1 MPSERDEQ
9 TKLVEDQLN
18 AVSDYVWEQ
27 KAPLWGEADGRIV
40 NAKRIDE
47 LLNDIRTCLP
57 DDIRLANSIIR
68 EEEHIRERAHDE
80 SDRMV
85 DDASRTADKIVS
97 DANQEAQKAIDD
109 ANRYNSE
116 LTASANEYDAK
127 TRDAAD
133 SYEAERRAAG
143 DEYYESRTGD
153 ADSYYERK
161 IAMAEE
167 DADEIIADAKAEAER
182 LISESEI
189 MRQANERADQRRRDA
204 VLWCNRLHSNARQMA
219 DSIMAELM
227 DALED
232 YLNMVGEDRERLRIH
247 GESGESDTNI
257 AVNNEARVQPRAR
270 ADENQM
276 PMQQNSASDK
286 YDDEIEYGGEDD
298 DYRNPFSRLGG
309 IFKNRRQSG
318 NDEQDS

>member
-1 MPSERDEQ
+1 MPSEREEQ

-97 DANQEAQKAIDD
+97 DANQEAQKTIDD

-116 LTASANEYDAK
+116 ITASADEYDAK

-133 SYEAERRAAG
+133 SYEAERRAKG

-161 IAMAEE
+161 IAMAED
-167 DADEIIADAKAEAER
+167 DADEIIAEAKAEAER

-247 GESGESDTNI
+247 GEGGEPDADAQANSET
-257 AVNNEARVQPRAR
+257 RTQPRAR
-270 ADENQM
+270 VDENQTQM
-276 PMQQNSASDK
+276 KQTIVNDK
-286 YDDEIEYGGEDD
+286 YDDEVEYGGEDD
-298 DYRNPFSRLGG
+298 DYRSPLSRLSS
-309 IFKNRRQSG
+309 ILKNRRSSG
-318 NDEQDS
+318 NNDQD